1 MSSTDFERV
10 FITTGVEVPY
20 SRQPV
25 TGSTG
30 ELLAQ
35 AFGLLLAESGFSAK
49 DIDGL
54 GVASFTLGPDH
65 AIDLAWRLGLSP
77 RWCMDDCHG
86 GASGI
91 NLLQHAIRAIQH
103 GDANV
108 IALVSGD
115 HFQASDFRNL
125 VENYNLTTRSWLS
138 PLRNGGPNSVFAMLT
153 RRHAKQHGLARADYG
168 AICVAQRKWAS
179 LNPKA
184 VYRTP
189 MSLEDY
195 LAASLVADPLGR
207 FDCVPVVNGANAI
220 LITRED
226 LARDAKKVRV
236 RALKC
241 LYNADHQMG
250 DGLET
255 SLKAIAADLWRE
267 AGMRPEDV
275 DLVSVYDDYPVMVIA
290 QLCDLGFAADGD
302 VRALIAR
309 TASRLLPVNTSGGQL
324 SVGQAGAAG
333 GMHGLVE
340 AITQLQGKAGDR
352 QVDSARLAVVSGY
365 GMVEYRYGMCANAVV
380 LERI

>member
-1 MSSTDFERV
+1 MSSTDFDRV
-10 FITTGVEVPY
+10 RIMAGVEVPY
-20 SRQPV
+20 RRRPV
-25 TGSTG
+25 TDCTG
-30 ELLAQ
+30 ELLAE
-35 AFGLLLAESGFSAK
+35 AFGSLLKESGCSAK

-108 IALVSGD
+108 IALLSGD
-115 HFQASDFRNL
+115 QFQPSDFTNL
-125 VENYNLTTRSWLS
+125 VENYNLTTRTWLR
-138 PLRNGGPNSVFAMLT
+138 PLKSGGPNSVFAMLT
-153 RRHAKQHGLARADYG
+153 QRHARRYRLTRADYG
-168 AICVAQRKWAS
+168 AICVAQREWAS

-189 MSLEDY
+189 MSIDDY
-195 LAASLVADPLGR
+195 LAAPLVADPLGR
-207 FDCVPVVNGANAI
+207 LDCVPVVAGANAI
-220 LITRED
+220 LVARDD
-226 LARDAKKVRV
+226 LARRPGGVRV

-241 LYNADHQMG
+241 LYNLDHQMG

-255 SLKAIAADLWRE
+255 SLKCLAEDLWKQ
-267 AGMRPEDV
+267 ADKRPEDV
-275 DLVSVYDDYPVMVIA
+275 DLVSVYDDYPVMVLA
-290 QLCDLGFAADGD
+290 QLSDLGFAADGD
-302 VRALIAR
+302 MRSLIAR
-309 TASRLLPVNTSGGQL
+309 IASRALPVNTSGGQL
-324 SVGQAGAAG
+324 SVGQAGAAA

-340 AITQLQGKAGDR
+340 AIVQLQGKAGER
-352 QVDSARLAVVSGY
+352 QVDEAKLAVVSGY

-380 LERI
+380 LESA